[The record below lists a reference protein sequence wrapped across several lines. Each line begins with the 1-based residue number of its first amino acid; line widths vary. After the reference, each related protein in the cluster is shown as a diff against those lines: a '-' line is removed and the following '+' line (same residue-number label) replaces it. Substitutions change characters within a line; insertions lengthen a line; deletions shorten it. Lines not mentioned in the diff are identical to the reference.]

1 MMSCGLY
8 FIKKKKKKKKQKYE
22 LYHLGLMSR
31 HFGPLSLV
39 KTRREGKGKGG
50 REGGGKE
57 REKGKKNTRS
67 YLVCKREMER
77 NIIFWWV
84 PPSQLSLLSPFP
96 PKLGGKNL
104 VGH

>member
-1 MMSCGLY
+1 MV
-8 FIKKKKKKKKQKYE
+8 FILLKKKKKKQKYE

-57 REKGKKNTRS
+57 REKGKKIQEVTWF
-67 YLVCKREMER
+67 VREKWRE
-77 NIIFWWV
+77 I
-84 PPSQLSLLSPFP
+84 
-96 PKLGGKNL
+96 
-104 VGH
+104 